1 MSVLLITEEPRHQDL
16 QKSLDKADINRSVS
30 VRDGKQ
36 NSDRP
41 VSFHELY
48 DCFKDAHSGDD
59 SIQHI
64 LYVPAKTLPGTSW
77 VQHLKADVVVTGAMA
92 QWSKLDDGFFHETLL
107 NDSVEISSSSVIR
120 PGCIL
125 LPATLFSEEN
135 TKHVHQSANQ
145 HVYEL
150 WLQLT
155 AFIKKCGFETIFE
168 SDMNAVKPL
177 PNPYKVCGR
186 IGFAFPILA
195 HHKLYSDQS
204 PSKLDEGFLK
214 AYHEELYQEFKQAQ
228 EANRRCELEVE
239 QAKQKGQHN
248 KLDELKSPLRQLNAL
263 TQNEPSREKI
273 SVCITSFPARFESLQ
288 KVLEQITPHVD
299 AIYLHLN
306 NADSIP
312 DFISDNQK
320 ITATFGEDF
329 NATGKTRHLGEI
341 DQGYIFIL
349 DDDNNIPEDYFQKS
363 VSALK
368 KYDNKAAI
376 TYHGSIL
383 RPDSSWY
390 YDKYTLYGYT
400 KPLEEDAL
408 VTLPGSGFLAYHSS
422 LISLTFKDFMPYTM
436 VDLLFAIRFHESNI
450 PIICVQRKNN
460 WLTVQDPEESG
471 LWHLF
476 KGKITIHSLV
486 ASVSDKWSFDEYRS
500 LYERFICGFPQ
511 MKPASEKGVLAKI
524 SLEGAP
530 QDWTNSKGNVSA
542 TTSRARL
549 EYQSTMLIQFDL
561 LIKREGQIA
570 LSNDEVALQN
580 QLKTKNSELNDLHNS
595 LETRIGQEL
604 AHFGE
609 RKSLGTL
616 FSATG
621 GIVRQILSNVL
632 TRASDK

>member
-1 MSVLLITEEPRHQDL
+1 VLLITEEPRHKDL
-16 QKSLDKADINRSVS
+16 QKSLNKADINRSVS

-239 QAKQKGQHN
+239 QAKQKGPHN
-248 KLDELKSPLRQLNAL
+248 KPDELKSPLRQLNAL

-368 KYDNKAAI
+368 KYGNKAAI

-450 PIICVQRKNN
+450 PIICIARKSD
-460 WLTVQDPEESG
+460 WLSQIEVEDEG
-471 LWHLF
+471 LWQQF
-476 KGKITIHSLV
+476 NSKQTIHSVVSSTKNWCFEEYGNTLNTLNV
-486 ASVSDKWSFDEYRS
+486 KSENYRENYASI
-500 LYERFICGFPQ
+500 YEDQ
-511 MKPASEKGVLAKI
+511 KKPLGWDNL
-524 SLEGAP
+524 
-530 QDWTNSKGNVSA
+530 TGNVSVI
-542 TTSRARL
+542 TSRQKL
-549 EYQSTMLIQFDL
+549 EYFYVLMSQSYENRIMKGKKLSSDHTDIKNKYDL
-561 LIKREGQIA
+561 LNTNYHKIQ
-570 LSNDEVALQN
+570 
-580 QLKTKNSELNDLHNS
+580 TS
-595 LETRIGQEL
+595 LEIQIGEEV
-604 AHFGE
+604 GNIIYK
-609 RKSLGTL
+609 KSVKQFCL
-616 FSATG
+616 S
-621 GIVRQILSNVL
+621 VKNILS
-632 TRASDK
+632 AISKQQ